1 MWRVRLNS
9 VRTATLDIMH
19 SATEEAAFLLLLV
32 EVYCSIIF
40 LQCGKFNFCVHTSDL
55 MLLLF
60 CLQQTWSNVWFGH
73 VSIFD
78 DIIIISSKHVIHIWT
93 FAVFLSSVVNYTF
106 INFMRR
112 CDWLS
117 LPPQIQIILSPWT
130 HFCRRFF
137 KLSELRVTSV
147 FSACSSHPA
156 EHEGNAAWS
165 RICLLVSLPFGQSC
179 K

>member
-19 SATEEAAFLLLLV
+19 SATEEAFLLLLV
-32 EVYCSIIF
+32 EAYCSIMF
-40 LQCGKFNFCVHTSDL
+40 FYSVVNLTSDL

-60 CLQQTWSNVWFGH
+60 CRQQTWSNVWFGH

-78 DIIIISSKHVIHIWT
+78 DIIIIISSEHVVHIWT
-93 FAVFLSSVVNYTF
+93 FCSFSVICSELHLHELYAQL
-106 INFMRR
+106 
-112 CDWLS
+112 WLIIITSTNTNNPLKVS
-117 LPPQIQIILSPWT
+117 LWT
-130 HFCRRFF
+130 HFCRKFF

-156 EHEGNAAWS
+156 AWS